1 MFKINNL
8 TYQYD
13 KTRKALNNVS
23 MDFNKGNIIGIIG
36 SNGSGK
42 STLFNNLMGIL
53 KSTEGEILYNGEQIK
68 YDKKSLYNLRKEVGI
83 VFQDPEKQIFYSMVY
98 DDIAFALRNIG
109 IDEKTIKE
117 RIHTAL
123 EAVNGLQFI
132 DRPVH
137 NLSFGQKKRVAIA
150 SVVAM
155 ENKLVLLDEPTAGL
169 DPISTRAIVDI
180 IKGLNKRGVKIVIS
194 SHDMNLIYEI
204 CDYVYVL
211 NQGVLINEGTREE
224 VFINEEKIDELAA
237 SIKENGLI
245 QPIVVRK
252 NNGVYQIIAGERRY
266 RACRLLNMKQ
276 VPCIIEDYTDKQ
288 TQTLAIIENIQRED
302 LSPLEEAKAYQ
313 ALIKEYGYSQTELA
327 DIVGK
332 KQSTIANKLRLLKL
346 SDDVKFSLN
355 QKQITERHARAMLS
369 LNEEKQQE
377 VLREVLKKKL
387 TVADT
392 ERLIKKEPKPKK
404 KKASADVKKTISRN
418 VKIALNTLQQ
428 AIGMIEKTGTSLQQ
442 ETEDLEDEY
451 VITIRIHK

>member
-13 KTRKALNNVS
+13 KTRKALDNVS
-23 MDFNKGNIIGIIG
+23 MDFNKGDIIGIIG

-109 IDEKTIKE
+109 MEEKTIKD

-180 IKGLNKRGVKIVIS
+180 IKGLNDRGVKIIIS

-211 NQGVLINEGTREE
+211 NQGVLINEGTRAE
-224 VFINEEKIDELAA
+224 VFVNEEKINEAGLELPWLVKLHKNMGLPLFP
-237 SIKENGLI
+237 KE
-245 QPIVVRK
+245 
-252 NNGVYQIIAGERRY
+252 
-266 RACRLLNMKQ
+266 
-276 VPCIIEDYTDKQ
+276 
-288 TQTLAIIENIQRED
+288 ED
-302 LSPLEEAKAYQ
+302 LYSFWNKQ
-313 ALIKEYGYSQTELA
+313 A
-327 DIVGK
+327 
-332 KQSTIANKLRLLKL
+332 
-346 SDDVKFSLN
+346 
-355 QKQITERHARAMLS
+355 QK
-369 LNEEKQQE
+369 
-377 VLREVLKKKL
+377 
-387 TVADT
+387 TV
-392 ERLIKKEPKPKK
+392 
-404 KKASADVKKTISRN
+404 
-418 VKIALNTLQQ
+418 
-428 AIGMIEKTGTSLQQ
+428 
-442 ETEDLEDEY
+442 
-451 VITIRIHK
+451 

>member
-13 KTRKALNNVS
+13 KTRKALDNVS

-150 SVVAM
+150 SVVAALQGQA
-155 ENKLVLLDEPTAGL
+155 EKVSRFRADRGRAG
-169 DPISTRAIVDI
+169 
-180 IKGLNKRGVKIVIS
+180 
-194 SHDMNLIYEI
+194 
-204 CDYVYVL
+204 
-211 NQGVLINEGTREE
+211 
-224 VFINEEKIDELAA
+224 
-237 SIKENGLI
+237 
-245 QPIVVRK
+245 
-252 NNGVYQIIAGERRY
+252 
-266 RACRLLNMKQ
+266 
-276 VPCIIEDYTDKQ
+276 
-288 TQTLAIIENIQRED
+288 
-302 LSPLEEAKAYQ
+302 
-313 ALIKEYGYSQTELA
+313 
-327 DIVGK
+327 
-332 KQSTIANKLRLLKL
+332 
-346 SDDVKFSLN
+346 
-355 QKQITERHARAMLS
+355 
-369 LNEEKQQE
+369 
-377 VLREVLKKKL
+377 
-387 TVADT
+387 
-392 ERLIKKEPKPKK
+392 
-404 KKASADVKKTISRN
+404 
-418 VKIALNTLQQ
+418 
-428 AIGMIEKTGTSLQQ
+428 GTSAGRVRRLHLSQLSQ
-442 ETEDLEDEY
+442 KRPAVSAAADAADP
-451 VITIRIHK
+451 